1 VTDVVVVDEPAE
13 GLVRVGSGRGARGDR
28 IFRGVAGMTGIL
40 ILVVLAGIAISTTQH
55 AWPAFSK
62 VGLKYFFTTTWDP
75 THNKFGILDMVYG
88 TLVVSAIALV
98 VAVPVSISIA
108 LFVTEIAP
116 RRVRAA
122 VGLVMDVLAAVPSVV
137 FGLWAVLVLSPHLR
151 GIYNSIARATNGVP
165 ILGRIFGPSLSGRS
179 FMTAGLILAVMIT
192 PIITSISREVLRTV
206 PSNDR
211 DGALAL
217 GATRWEAIRGVVLP
231 HSLGGLVGASMLG
244 LGRALGETIAV
255 ALVIGSSPQ
264 IVANLF
270 AQGEAMPSII
280 ANNLNE
286 ASGTHQAALIGLGVV
301 LFVLT
306 ILVNIAA
313 RRFVSVFDRRIKGA
327 V

>member
-1 VTDVVVVDEPAE
+1 MTDVQVVDDSLD
-13 GLVRVGSGRGARGDR
+13 GLVHVGSGRGARADR
-28 IFRGVAGMTGIL
+28 IFRGVAALAG
-40 ILVVLAGIAISTTQH
+40 VVVLAILAGIAISTTQK
-55 AWPAFSK
+55 AWPAFRSA
-62 VGLKYFFTTTWDP
+62 GLKYFFTTTWDP
-75 THNKFGILDMVYG
+75 THNKFGILDFVYG
-88 TLVVSAIALV
+88 TFVVSIIALV
-98 VAVPVSISIA
+98 IAVPVSISIA

-116 RRVRAA
+116 RRIKAA
-122 VGLVMDVLAAVPSVV
+122 VGRVMDVLAAVPSVV
-137 FGLWAVLVLSPHLR
+137 FGLWAVIVLSPRLR
-151 GIYNSIARATNGVP
+151 GVFNSIADKTHGVP

-206 PSNDR
+206 PTNAR
-211 DGALAL
+211 N
-217 GATRWEAIRGVVLP
+217 GATRWESIRGVVLP

-286 ASGTHQAALIGLGVV
+286 ASGTHRAALIGLGVV

-306 ILVNIAA
+306 ILVNIGA
-313 RRFVSVFDRRIKGA
+313 RRFVSVFERRLRGA